1 MNTRMIRGIPRFGA
15 LAACTL
21 SALLVVRV
29 ADAGDLGKT
38 QRITLPAAPL
48 SESLRLLAKQT
59 DLEISFPPEDVS
71 GLKGVAV
78 NGRMSSR
85 EALTLLLKG
94 SSLSAVEQGPG
105 TVVVRRTSQSLSAPA
120 TEGNPGPSSQTP

>member
-38 QRITLPAAPL
+38 QQITLPAARL
-48 SESLRLLAKQT
+48 SESLRLLAKQA

-71 GLKGVAV
+71 GLQAVAV
-78 NGRMSSR
+78 KGSMTPRQ
-85 EALTLLLKG
+85 ALTLLIKG
-94 SSLSAVEQGPG
+94 SALTVVEQDSGSAVD
-105 TVVVRRTSQSLSAPA
+105 
-120 TEGNPGPSSQTP
+120 